1 MLTLPAAQPPVN
13 ETIGGDFEDYDPEDT
28 MNFTLD
34 SSERH
39 PGYEEPDDTQIPV
52 DEMAISTFELPPA
65 EKLSPKVLR
74 QEFQA
79 SIDRIL
85 QSIRTMDKSISYR
98 AGISNKSISLDSI
111 AITEWDKDAW
121 ITLLS
126 RLSARGL
133 CQPIPETNGHITT
146 NPDNAEMGNTLR
158 ERLFEYI
165 MINFRDHMDL
175 AISWLTEEWYNDKLT
190 SEQSGAYA
198 KWATRIFDNILPF
211 IEAKDMRIFIRFL
224 GDLPLILP
232 THVNKLRILCLDP
245 ERQKL
250 GFAAIKYLLLLRP
263 PARKA
268 CIELCTDLYLNRITY
283 SGI

>member
-1 MLTLPAAQPPVN
+1 
-13 ETIGGDFEDYDPEDT
+13 

-34 SSERH
+34 SGERQH
-39 PGYEEPDDTQIPV
+39 TNDETDDAQFPI
-52 DEMAISTFELPPA
+52 DEMAITTFELPLA
-65 EKLSPKVLR
+65 EKLSPQILR

-85 QSIRTMDKSISYR
+85 QSIRAMDKSISYR

-111 AITEWDKDAW
+111 AITEWDKEAW

-133 CQPIPETNGHITT
+133 GQPEPSTKGHLDSDTT
-146 NPDNAEMGNTLR
+146 GMGNSLR

-175 AISWLTEEWYNDKLT
+175 AIAWLTEEWYNDKLT
-190 SEQSGAYA
+190 SESSGVYA

-224 GDLPLILP
+224 GDLPLIMP
-232 THVNKLRILCLDP
+232 AHVNKLRILCLDP

-263 PARKA
+263 PARIA
-268 CIELCTDLYLNRITY
+268 CIELCTDLYRNRISPNGSALMIDADTKK
-283 SGI
+283 SAADILKRWAPGTVE